1 MLFKPAYPRLGA
13 RTPYRAPLRLRGE
26 PAVAALASLATEV
39 QERVRTL
46 AEVEPMIEFL
56 VDDEPTVDE
65 ASWTKAITKGRSVA
79 EMLDATIARL
89 EALGADDWSPEPIQ
103 AAVSQAAV
111 DAGIVNAEGAAQLS
125 KAQGPVRVAISGR
138 SVGPPLW
145 ESIAVL
151 GRARTLARLR
161 TTRHR
166 VG

>member
-1 MLFKPAYPRLGA
+1 M
-13 RTPYRAPLRLRGE
+13 
-26 PAVAALASLATEV
+26 AALASLATEV

-56 VDDEPTVDE
+56 VDDEPTIDE
-65 ASWTKAITKGRSVA
+65 ASWTKAITKGRSVP

-89 EALGADDWSPEPIQ
+89 HALGPAEWVPEPIQ

-151 GRARTLARLR
+151 GRDRTLARLQA
-161 TTRHR
+161 TRLR